1 MRFIRFSPPPPPDF
15 SFPVIWA
22 VSFNLRLSTCT
33 RRRGPGRTWS
43 ALGCSRRGPG
53 PGAGPSCAS
62 VLPLLHVTCRLPL
75 TTTEVS
81 LTHISVC
88 CIFIMK
94 NPYCLL
100 FAAEPKR
107 MRQLHFSSWT
117 TFCFSYFRSPVKCFL
132 ILRCTGLGL
141 SAHLCSLGSPEDSPP
156 GALWPPLLPWGPWV
170 FLCTTGRSLCPSP
183 APWTQVLFCL
193 ESLSNFG
200 GAWPEKG
207 AVAGR

>member
-1 MRFIRFSPPPPPDF
+1 MRFIRFTVNGVKRADSFYPSTPSRFLLPCYLGCILQPPPFDVHSARSRPDLIGARLL
-15 SFPVIWA
+15 SAWSWAWRWPVLC
-22 VSFNLRLSTCT
+22 LRSSPLC
-33 RRRGPGRTWS
+33 
-43 ALGCSRRGPG
+43 
-53 PGAGPSCAS
+53 
-62 VLPLLHVTCRLPL
+62 VPLLHVTCRLPL

-117 TFCFSYFRSPVKCFL
+117 TFCSSYFHSPVKCFL

-141 SAHLCSLGSPEDSPP
+141 SAHLCSPGSPEDSPP
-156 GALWPPLLPWGPWV
+156 GAL
-170 FLCTTGRSLCPSP
+170 
-183 APWTQVLFCL
+183 
-193 ESLSNFG
+193 
-200 GAWPEKG
+200 
-207 AVAGR
+207 